1 MEEEQHCIVA
11 DDDDGPTEAC
21 DCNSGSRYESAPDS
35 LKFMFFKNN
44 FNTIFLKFLMSFI
57 VVFSLFLISTNKKR
71 F

>member
-35 LKFMFFKNN
+35 LKFVFF
-44 FNTIFLKFLMSFI
+44 
-57 VVFSLFLISTNKKR
+57 
-71 F
+71 